1 MSWDLLP
8 FHIFPEGSLASSVIT
23 TVWVGMAVVAFL
35 NLRFGWSLAGL
46 VVPGYL
52 VPLLL
57 IKPWSVAVIIGE
69 GMVTY
74 LVVQAFSTL
83 GARYL
88 GLADFFGRDRFFAL
102 VLTSVIVRVVFD
114 AYWLPGLGAF
124 LDSNFGLEFDYANN
138 LHSFGLIIVAL
149 IANNFWKPGIVRGT
163 FWLLVTLAAT
173 FGLVRFG
180 LMELTNFS
188 VANLN
193 YLYEDVASSILAS
206 PKAYIIL
213 LTTAFIAS
221 RMNLHYAWEF
231 NGILIPS
238 LLALQWYQP
247 TKLLLTFAEV
257 AVILTAVHLLLKL
270 PFFANINLSGARKLF
285 FFFSVGFVYKLL
297 LGYGFEFFAPWV
309 KVTDFFAFGYLISTL
324 LALKIHDKDIGI
336 RVTRATLQTSLT
348 AVVVASFVGFA
359 LSFIPAKL
367 IDEAVVDS
375 EPLVMAPPTEAT
387 IGDLLLRQ
395 RVIDY
400 GVVGRENLPQPSGA
414 ELARFQAALVA
425 LKRYRD
431 VGDAEQLEQA
441 QRGLQELGY
450 TISRAEGRY
459 LVLSE
464 IGTPRGWGI
473 FVIDTQPESRLVV
486 EIPAAIG
493 ERGIT
498 EAGLALFREQKAA
511 ALALSSLRP
520 RESTA
525 NNIDVTR
532 NPGSFFHQF
541 HQTFGPRNVLQ
552 VRLITRTAA
561 RELLGGRTP
570 GTSNLLAMPSQLLVK
585 QQLPE
590 GLGLQPLEAML
601 GELVVR
607 WDEPTIPNVQRE
619 RTRSGFAELYLNPD
633 SLRPLLARSHSQGVS
648 PTPLVSREGALS
660 DYLLERTAL
669 IRDATGLDFRQPS
682 LDELLFFDLEV
693 LSPLIELAASG
704 AQRTW
709 TEEVLNELRYLNDL
723 ARGLGYRITRFHDRS
738 RNQHYLI
745 LENTQDATPSQSW
758 GTIVIPIARASSQF
772 VQVPRPR
779 YERNTLEVGTM
790 LFQNLEARALLIAGS
805 HPFLDPAGGADVLN
819 PRNQRSLF
827 NLMHQVLVREAGSAP
842 LLVTQVRG
850 MGEKASI
857 QAQSL
862 LAFTDG
868 LRPEAVPMPLR
879 ERLRSTLKVMGLAP
893 EEVLGGEAT
902 AGYEVGSS
910 AQTRY
915 LAATRNTDFA
925 TVWIAPSSRRAF
937 ELAADDRQQNL
948 QFQALEI
955 DTLDSPLAEQIERY
969 ALSPAPLPKSI
980 ASLLQHHVETGDI
993 VALRSLQ
1000 RRGYHLVRVMDPESR
1015 QAFLLVTDVD
1025 EARSILAIANL
1036 NPLSQEIIDLAP
1048 NSLQAAELERF
1059 IDQRA
1064 FLLRAGSEQ

>member
-1 MSWDLLP
+1 MNWDLLP

-23 TVWVGMAVVAFL
+23 TVWVGVAVVAFF

-74 LVVQAFSTL
+74 LVVQAVSTL
-83 GARYL
+83 GGRYL

-114 AYWLPGLGAF
+114 AYWLPGLGSF
-124 LDSNFGLEFDYANN
+124 LDAHFGLEFDYANN

-163 FWLLVTLAAT
+163 LWLLITVAAT
-173 FGLVRFG
+173 FALVRFG

-188 VANLN
+188 VSNLN

-257 AVILTAVHLLLKL
+257 AVILAAVHLLLKL
-270 PFFANINLSGARKLF
+270 SFFSNINLSGARKLF

-297 LGYGFEFFAPWV
+297 LGYGFEFFAPWI

-367 IDEAVVDS
+367 IDEAAES
-375 EPLVMAPPTEAT
+375 EPLVVAPPAEAT
-387 IGDLLLRQ
+387 LGDILLRQ
-395 RVIDY
+395 RVTDY
-400 GVVGRENLPQPSGA
+400 GVVGRENLPQPSGV
-414 ELARFQAALVA
+414 ELSRFQTALLA

-431 VGDAEQLEQA
+431 EGDAKHLEQA

-450 TISRAEGRY
+450 GITTVEQRY

-464 IGTPRGWGI
+464 VGAPRGWGT
-473 FVIDTQPESRLVV
+473 FVIDTQPDSRLVV

-498 EAGLALFREQKAA
+498 EAGLALFRDQQAA
-511 ALALSSLRP
+511 ALAVSSVSL

-525 NNIDVTR
+525 GSIDVTR

-541 HQTFGPRNVLQ
+541 HQTFGPRNALQ

-561 RELLGGRTP
+561 RELLGGKA
-570 GTSNLLAMPSQLLVK
+570 SEISSLLAMPSQLLVK

-590 GLGLQPLEAML
+590 GLHLQSLERMV
-601 GELVVR
+601 GEVTLR
-607 WDEPTIPNVQRE
+607 WATPSIPNVQRE

-633 SLRPLLARSHSQGVS
+633 SLRPLLARSRMEEDSS
-648 PTPLVSREGALS
+648 MPLVTREGALS
-660 DYLLERTAL
+660 DYLLERTAML
-669 IRDATGLDFRQPS
+669 REASWPSFRQPS

-693 LSPLIELAASG
+693 LSPLLELAANTTPQAWSEQ
-704 AQRTW
+704 A
-709 TEEVLNELRYLNDL
+709 LNELRYLNDL
-723 ARGLGYRITRFHDRS
+723 ARGLGYRITHFQDRA
-738 RNQHYLI
+738 RNQDYLI
-745 LENTQDATPSQSW
+745 LENTQEATPTQPW
-758 GTIVIPIARASSQF
+758 GSAVIATGRASSQL

-779 YERNTLEVGTM
+779 YESNTLEAGTM
-790 LFQNLEARALLIAGS
+790 LFQTLEARALMIAGS
-805 HPFLDPAGGADVLN
+805 HPFLDPAGGSDVLN

-827 NLMHQVLVREAGSAP
+827 NLMHQVFVREAGSTP

-850 MGEKASI
+850 MGEQAST
-857 QAQSL
+857 QAPSL
-862 LAFTDG
+862 LAFVDG
-868 LRPEAVPMPLR
+868 LRPQATSLPMR
-879 ERLRSTLKVMGLAP
+879 ERLRHTLEAMGLAP
-893 EEVLGGEAT
+893 VEVLGGEAT
-902 AGYEVGSS
+902 AGYEVGTS

-915 LAATRNTDFA
+915 LAAAQGTDFA

-937 ELAADDRQQNL
+937 EIAAHDRQQNL

-955 DTLDSPLAEQIERY
+955 DTYDGPLAEKVEQY
-969 ALSPAPLPKSI
+969 GLSQAPMPKHVS
-980 ASLLQHHVETGDI
+980 SLLEHYVDTGDI

-1000 RRGYHLVRVMDPESR
+1000 HRGYYLLRVLDPESR
-1015 QAFLLVTDVD
+1015 QAFLLVV
-1025 EARSILAIANL
+1025 EADDGRSLLAVANL
-1036 NPLSQEIIDLAP
+1036 NPLNKEVINLVPARPWTD
-1048 NSLQAAELERF
+1048 ELTRF
-1059 IDQRA
+1059 IDRRA
-1064 FLLRAGSEQ
+1064 FLLQAGGAE

>member
-1 MSWDLLP
+1 MNWDLLP
-8 FHIFPEGSLASSVIT
+8 FHLFPEGSLASSVIT
-23 TVWVGMAVVAFL
+23 TVWVGVAVVAFF

-74 LVVQAFSTL
+74 LLVHAFSLL

-124 LDSNFGLEFDYANN
+124 LDANFGLEFDYANN

-149 IANNFWKPGIVRGT
+149 IANNFWKPGMVRGT

-173 FGLVRFG
+173 FVLVRLG

-188 VANLN
+188 VSNLN

-270 PFFANINLSGARKLF
+270 PFFGNINLSGARKLF

-297 LGYGFEFFAPWV
+297 LGYGFQFFAPWI

-324 LALKIHDKDIGI
+324 LALKMHDKDIGI

-359 LSFIPAKL
+359 LSFIPAQL
-367 IDEAVVDS
+367 IEEGADTQARV
-375 EPLVMAPPTEAT
+375 APPETQAT
-387 IGDLLLRQ
+387 LGDVLLRQ
-395 RVIDY
+395 RVVDY
-400 GVVGRENLPQPSGA
+400 GVVGRENLPQPSGV
-414 ELARFQAALVA
+414 ELARFQAALLA
-425 LKRYRD
+425 LKRYQRE
-431 VGDAEQLEQA
+431 GDAAELEQA
-441 QRGLQELGY
+441 RRGLSELGY
-450 TISRAEGRY
+450 AISRVEERY

-464 IGTPRGWGI
+464 VGAPRGWGT
-473 FVIDTQPESRLVV
+473 FVIDTQLESRLVV
-486 EIPAAIG
+486 EVPAAIN

-498 EAGLALFREQKAA
+498 EAGLALFRDQKAA
-511 ALALSSLRP
+511 ALAVSSVRL

-525 NNIDVTR
+525 GTIDVTR

-541 HQTFGPRNVLQ
+541 HQTFGPGNAIQ

-561 RELLGGRTP
+561 RELLGGRAPET
-570 GTSNLLAMPSQLLVK
+570 NLLALPSQLRVK
-585 QQLPE
+585 QALPE
-590 GLGLQPLEAML
+590 DLKLQSLERLL
-601 GELVVR
+601 GELTLR
-607 WDEPTIPNVQRE
+607 WEAPSIPNVQRE

-633 SLRPLLARSHSQGVS
+633 ALRPLLARSHRQEAA
-648 PTPLVSREGALS
+648 PTPLAQHTGALS

-669 IRDATGLDFRQPS
+669 IREVGGGDFRPPR
-682 LDELLFFDLEV
+682 LDELLFLDLEV
-693 LSPLIELAASG
+693 LSPLLELAVSG
-704 AQRTW
+704 PQRGW
-709 TEEVLNELRYLNDL
+709 NEDALGELRYLNDL
-723 ARGLGYRITRFHDRS
+723 ARGLGYRITRFHDRTHDQ
-738 RNQHYLI
+738 RYLI
-745 LENTQDATPSQSW
+745 LENTLDATPTQPW
-758 GTIVIPIARASSQF
+758 GSVVIATGGASSQL

-779 YERNTLEVGTM
+779 FERNTLEAGTQ
-790 LFQNLEARALLIAGS
+790 LFQTLEAGALLIAGS
-805 HPFLDPAGGADVLN
+805 HPFLDPAGSADVLN
-819 PRNQRSLF
+819 PRNPRSVF
-827 NLMHQVLVREAGSAP
+827 NLMHQVFVREAGGAP
-842 LLVTQVRG
+842 LLVTQIRG
-850 MGEKASI
+850 MGERESI
-857 QAQSL
+857 QAPSL
-862 LAFTDG
+862 LAFADG
-868 LRPEAVPMPLR
+868 LRPDAAPLPLR
-879 ERLRSTLKVMGLAP
+879 ERLRRSLESMGLAP
-893 EEVLGGEAT
+893 EEVLGDAST

-915 LAATRNTDFA
+915 LAAARNTDFA
-925 TVWIAPSSRRAF
+925 TVWIAPSVRRAF
-937 ELAADDRQQNL
+937 ALPTDDRQQQL

-955 DTLDSPLAEQIERY
+955 ETLNTPLAEQVARDG
-969 ALSPAPLPKSI
+969 LSKAPLPERA
-980 ASLLQHHVETGDI
+980 ASLLEHYVATDDI
-993 VALRSLQ
+993 VALRTLQ
-1000 RRGYHLVRVMDPESR
+1000 HRGYRLARVLDPDSR
-1015 QAFLLVTDVD
+1015 QAFLLVAAAD
-1025 EARSILAIANL
+1025 APRAILAIANL
-1036 NPLSQEIIDLAP
+1036 NPLSQAVT
-1048 NSLQAAELERF
+1048 ELTPDSPWTGEVEAF
-1059 IDQRA
+1059 IDRRA
-1064 FLLRAGSEQ
+1064 FLLLTGGEQ

>member
-1 MSWDLLP
+1 MNWDLLP

-23 TVWVGMAVVAFL
+23 TVWVGVAVVAFF

-74 LVVQAFSTL
+74 LLVQAFSLL

-124 LDSNFGLEFDYANN
+124 LDANFGLEFDYANN

-173 FGLVRFG
+173 FALVRFG

-188 VANLN
+188 VSNLN

-270 PFFANINLSGARKLF
+270 PFFGNINLSGARKLF

-297 LGYGFEFFAPWV
+297 LGYGFQFFAPWV

-359 LSFIPAKL
+359 LSFIPARL
-367 IDEAVVDS
+367 IEEGADTQA
-375 EPLVMAPPTEAT
+375 LVAPPETQAT
-387 IGDLLLRQ
+387 LDDVLLRQ
-395 RVIDY
+395 RVVDY
-400 GVVGRENLPQPSGA
+400 GVVGRENLPQPSGV
-414 ELARFQAALVA
+414 ELARFQAALLA
-425 LKRYRD
+425 LKRYQTE
-431 VGDAEQLEQA
+431 GDNDQLEQA
-441 QRGLQELGY
+441 QRGLSELDY
-450 TISRAEGRY
+450 AISRVEERY

-464 IGTPRGWGI
+464 VGAPRGWGTFI
-473 FVIDTQPESRLVV
+473 IDTRPESRLVV
-486 EIPAAIG
+486 EVPAAID

-498 EAGLALFREQKAA
+498 EAGLSLFRDQQAA
-511 ALALSSLRP
+511 ALAVSSVRL

-525 NNIDVTR
+525 GSIDVTR

-541 HQTFGPRNVLQ
+541 HQTFGPRNALQ
-552 VRLITRTAA
+552 VRLITRSAA
-561 RELLGGRTP
+561 RELLGGRAP
-570 GTSNLLAMPSQLLVK
+570 KTSSLLALPSQLRVK
-585 QQLPE
+585 QALPE
-590 GLGLQPLEAML
+590 DLKLQSLERLLGGLTLRWEAP
-601 GELVVR
+601 
-607 WDEPTIPNVQRE
+607 DIPNVQRE

-633 SLRPLLARSHSQGVS
+633 ALRPLLARSHRQEEAS
-648 PTPLVSREGALS
+648 PPLASHEGALS

-669 IRDATGLDFRQPS
+669 IREAGGGVFRPPS
-682 LDELLFFDLEV
+682 LDELLFLDLEV
-693 LSPLIELAASG
+693 LSPLLELAISAAQSG
-704 AQRTW
+704 W
-709 TEEVLNELRYLNDL
+709 TEDALSELRYLNDL

-738 RNQHYLI
+738 RGHRYLI
-745 LENTQDATPSQSW
+745 LENTRDATPTQPW
-758 GTIVIPIARASSQF
+758 GTVVIATNGAASQL

-779 YERNTLEVGTM
+779 FERNTLEAGTQ
-790 LFQNLEARALLIAGS
+790 LFQTLEAGALLIAGS
-805 HPFLDPAGGADVLN
+805 HPFLDPAGNSDVLN
-819 PRNQRSLF
+819 PRNQRSVF
-827 NLMHQVLVREAGSAP
+827 NLMHQVFVREAEGAP

-850 MGEKASI
+850 MGEREDI

-862 LAFTDG
+862 LAFADG
-868 LRPEAVPMPLR
+868 LRPDAAPLPLR
-879 ERLRSTLKVMGLAP
+879 ERLRRSLENMGLAP
-893 EEVLGGEAT
+893 EEVLGDEST

-915 LAATRNTDFA
+915 LAAARNTDFA
-925 TVWIAPSSRRAF
+925 TVWIAPSVRRAF
-937 ELAADDRQQNL
+937 ALPADDRQQQL

-955 DTLDSPLAEQIERY
+955 DTLDAPLTEQVERY
-969 ALSPAPLPKSI
+969 GLSKAPLPESV
-980 ASLLQHHVETGDI
+980 ASLLEHYVATANI
-993 VALRSLQ
+993 VALRILQ
-1000 RRGYHLVRVMDPESR
+1000 HRGYRLARVLDPDSR
-1015 QAFLLVTDVD
+1015 QAFLLVTKADD
-1025 EARSILAIANL
+1025 ARSILAIANL
-1036 NPLSQEIIDLAP
+1036 NPLSEAVTELSP
-1048 NSLQAAELERF
+1048 NTPRAGEVEDF

-1064 FLLRAGSEQ
+1064 FLLRAGGEQ

>member
-8 FHIFPEGSLASSVIT
+8 FHVFPEGSLASSVIT
-23 TVWVGMAVVAFL
+23 TVWVGVAVVAFF

-74 LVVQAFSTL
+74 LIVQAFSTL
-83 GARYL
+83 GGRYL

-124 LDSNFGLEFDYANN
+124 IDAQFGLEFDYANN
-138 LHSFGLIIVAL
+138 LHSFGLIIIAL
-149 IANNFWKPGIVRGT
+149 IANNFWKPGLFRGT
-163 FWLLVTLAAT
+163 LWLLVTLGAT

-180 LMELTNFS
+180 LVELTNFS
-188 VANLN
+188 VSNLN

-257 AVILTAVHLLLKL
+257 GVILVAVQLLLKL
-270 PFFANINLSGARKLF
+270 PFFGNINLSGARKLF

-297 LGYGFEFFAPWV
+297 LGYGFQFFVPWV

-367 IDEAVVDS
+367 IEEGTDR
-375 EPLVMAPPTEAT
+375 EPLVVGPAPEAT
-387 IGDLLLRQ
+387 LGDLLLRQ
-395 RVIDY
+395 RVTDY
-400 GVVGRENLPQPSGA
+400 GVVGRENLPQPSGTQ
-414 ELARFQAALVA
+414 LSRFQAALLA
-425 LKRYRD
+425 LKRYQAE
-431 VGDAEQLEQA
+431 GDSEQLKQA
-441 QRGLQELGY
+441 QLGLNELDY
-450 TISRAEGRY
+450 TISRVEDRY

-464 IGTPRGWGI
+464 VGVPRGWGT
-473 FVIDTQPESRLVV
+473 FVIDTRPERRLVV
-486 EIPAAIG
+486 EVPAAIN

-498 EAGLALFREQKAA
+498 EAGLAIFRDQQAA
-511 ALALSSLRP
+511 ALAVSSARV
-520 RESTA
+520 RESNA
-525 NNIDVTR
+525 DAIDVTR

-541 HQTFGPRNVLQ
+541 HQTFGARHALQ
-552 VRLITRTAA
+552 VRLITHTAA
-561 RELLGGRTP
+561 RALLGGRP
-570 GTSNLLAMPSQLLVK
+570 SETSNRLDMPSQLLVK

-590 GLGLQPLEAML
+590 GLQLTSLERLL
-601 GELVVR
+601 GEVDVR
-607 WDEPTIPNVQRE
+607 WESPSIPNVQRE
-619 RTRSGFAELYLNPD
+619 RARSGFAELYLNPG
-633 SLRPLLARSHSQGVS
+633 SLRPLLARSHRQGVA
-648 PTPLVSREGALS
+648 PLPLETRDGVLS

-669 IRDATGLDFRQPS
+669 IRASGNLGFRQPR
-682 LDELLFFDLEV
+682 LDELLFLDLEV
-693 LSPLIELAASG
+693 LSPLLELAVSG
-704 AQRTW
+704 PPSEWSEDA
-709 TEEVLNELRYLNDL
+709 LNELRYLNDL
-723 ARGLGYRITRFHDRS
+723 ARGLGYRITRFHDRA
-738 RNQHYLI
+738 RDQRYLI
-745 LENTQDATPSQSW
+745 LENILDTAPSQPW
-758 GTIVIPIARASSQF
+758 GAVVVATGGASSQLI
-772 VQVPRPR
+772 QVPRPR
-779 YERNTLEVGTM
+779 YESNTLEVGIQ
-790 LFQNLEARALLIAGS
+790 LFQNLEAGALLIAGS
-805 HPFLDPAGGADVLN
+805 HPFLDPAGGSDVLN
-819 PRNQRSLF
+819 PRNVRSLF
-827 NLMHQVLVREAGSAP
+827 NLVHQVLVRDAGGAP

-850 MGEKASI
+850 MGDRPTTRAP
-857 QAQSL
+857 SL
-862 LAFTDG
+862 LAFRDG
-868 LRPEAVPMPLR
+868 LRPQAAPLPLR
-879 ERLRSTLKVMGLAP
+879 ERLRQSLEAMGLAP

-915 LAATRNTDFA
+915 LDTARNTDFA
-925 TVWIAPSSRRAF
+925 TVWIAPSAREAF
-937 ELAADDRQQNL
+937 ALPSDDRQQQL

-955 DTLDSPLAEQIERY
+955 DTLTIPLGAQVKRDG
-969 ALSPAPLPKSI
+969 LSSAPLPESV
-980 ASLLQHHVETGDI
+980 ASLLEHHVETDDI
-993 VALRSLQ
+993 VALRNLQ
-1000 RRGYHLVRVMDPESR
+1000 HRGYHLVRVLDPASR
-1015 QAFLLVTDVD
+1015 QAFLLVM
-1025 EARSILAIANL
+1025 EAEDDRSILAIANL
-1036 NPLSQEIIDLAP
+1036 APLSREVIVSAP
-1048 NSLQAAELERF
+1048 GRLPASLEDFVRR
-1059 IDQRA
+1059 RA
-1064 FLLRAGSEQ
+1064 FLLHAGGKT